1 MPNIT
6 LTESAPVTIKF
17 QAGDFTDA
25 LHFANQADRD
35 QYSDEQ
41 IEAMCQ
47 ARYDNWLALINA
59 PRPEPT
65 AEQIAAQV
73 DAMVEQQ
80 RITQDQIVALSPDNV
95 LMPILE
101 GQAAVIAEQIATLTA
116 SALLDEAA
124 GRG

>member
-1 MPNIT
+1 MIT
-6 LTESAPVTIKF
+6 LTETVPVVVRF
-17 QAGDFTDA
+17 QIGDYTDA
-25 LHFANQADRD
+25 LHFTDQAERD
-35 QYSDEQ
+35 QYSAEQ

-47 ARYDNWLALINA
+47 QRYDNWLAVINA

-73 DAMVEQQ
+73 DEMVEQQ

-95 LMPILE
+95 LLPILE
-101 GQAAVIAEQIATLTA
+101 GQAAVIAEQMAVLN
-116 SALLDEAA
+116 EAA